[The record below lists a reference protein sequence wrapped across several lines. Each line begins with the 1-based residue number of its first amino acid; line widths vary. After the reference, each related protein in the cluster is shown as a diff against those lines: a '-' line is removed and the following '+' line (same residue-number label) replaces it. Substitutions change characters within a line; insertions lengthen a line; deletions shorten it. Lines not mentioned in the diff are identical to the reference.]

1 MLDQARYKVIINMI
15 RKWNE
20 FIKESIEVEGLIPG
34 PNEEGSVRLRLDD
47 EEEEMFSSEP
57 ALENLISNQKV
68 SLFDNEV
75 WYFSNDKETINILK
89 EYFPEMEEDTLSR
102 VDDEDFDEKPLG
114 WDEEFESLRENK
126 EEGLTSEEVVKI
138 LKKELKEFEKDY
150 DIEITV
156 KPKGEKKESY
166 RDKMKRKV
174 ADAKKSVESGK
185 RNYRP

>member
-1 MLDQARYKVIINMI
+1 MI

-20 FIKESIEVEGLIPG
+20 FIKESIEAEGLIPG
-34 PNEEGSVRLRLDD
+34 PNEEGSIRLRLDD

-57 ALENLISNQKV
+57 ALENLISNGKV
-68 SLFDNEV
+68 SLFDNEL
-75 WYFSNDKETINILK
+75 WYFPSDNQTMSVLK
-89 EYFPEMEEDTLSR
+89 EYFPDVEKEFID
-102 VDDEDFDEKPLG
+102 DDEDDVNEKPLG
-114 WDEEFESLRENK
+114 WDEEFESLK
-126 EEGLTSEEVVKI
+126 EKRQLTNDEVVKI

>member
-1 MLDQARYKVIINMI
+1 MI

-20 FIKESIEVEGLIPG
+20 FIKESIEAEGLIPG
-34 PNEEGSVRLRLDD
+34 PNEEGSIRLRLDD

-89 EYFPEMEEDTLSR
+89 EYFPEMEDESLSR

-114 WDEEFESLRENK
+114 WDEELESVRISESLSDEKKKLMDRLSEINK
-126 EEGLTSEEVVKI
+126 ERKKLDKEYDDTIKEIHKI
-138 LKKELKEFEKDY
+138 EDKMD
-150 DIEITV
+150 
-156 KPKGEKKESY
+156 KPESY
-166 RDKMKRKV
+166 KDKMKRLV
-174 ADAKKSVESGK
+174 ANAKEKHK
-185 RNYRP
+185 KKK

>member
-1 MLDQARYKVIINMI
+1 MI

-20 FIKESIEVEGLIPG
+20 FIKESIEAEGLIPG
-34 PNEEGSVRLRLDD
+34 PNEEGSIRLRLDD

-89 EYFPEMEEDTLSR
+89 EYFPEMEDESLSR

-114 WDEEFESLRENK
+114 WDEELESVRINESRSDILDDIDDDLDNMD
-126 EEGLTSEEVVKI
+126 SEEADDYLDEI
-138 LKKELKEFEKDY
+138 IEYCKKKK
-150 DIEITV
+150 
-156 KPKGEKKESY
+156 KKESY
-166 RDKMKRKV
+166 KDKMKRLV
-174 ADAKKSVESGK
+174 SNAKEKHNK
-185 RNYRP
+185 KK